1 MSVQFTLAMDSM
13 IEISFM
19 ITRSYNL
26 MLYKDFDE
34 FLQEFWYNA
43 HRHLQ
48 LYLAQQRAEDYWS
61 VIRQSPIDGVQYLV
75 WARVMPGMF
84 PAVEVRFREVEER
97 DITQHPGE
105 HHHRAG

>member
-34 FLQEFWYNA
+34 FLQEFWQNA
-43 HRHLQ
+43 HLHLQ

-61 VIRQSPIDGVQYLV
+61 VIRQSPIDGVRYLV
-75 WARVMPGMF
+75 WARIMPASF
-84 PAVEVRFREVEER
+84 PAVMIRFDEVEER
-97 DITQHPGE
+97 DRSKHPGE
-105 HHHRAG
+105 HYHRAG